1 MKINNGPFSRKRK
14 IILTCAGILYNVFL
28 FFMISYGFKLND
40 LIGLSVFT
48 VVFMGILFLWV
59 E

>member
-14 IILTCAGILYNVFL
+14 VILTCVGILYNVFL
-28 FFMISYGFKLND
+28 FFMISYGFNLND

-48 VVFMGILFLWV
+48 VVFIGILFLWV